1 MLTVVFLFIDEIGEL
16 HPIQMNK
23 MLKVLEDRKVFL
35 ESAYYSEENTMIP
48 TYIHDIFQKGLP
60 ADFRLVGAT
69 TRSPD
74 EIPPAIRSRCL
85 EVFFRELDT
94 EEIQKV
100 AKNAADKVEM
110 QIGENGIEMIGMYA
124 RNGREAINLVQISA
138 GMAIN
143 EERPFIKDED
153 IEWVV
158 HSSQLTPKYEKRIY
172 PIPRIGLVNGLA
184 VYGPNTGALLEIEV
198 TAIKAKDKGSV
209 NVTGI
214 VEEESIGSQTKSI
227 RRKSMAKGSVDNVL
241 TVLRSLDVLPEGY
254 DIHINFPGGIPI
266 DGPSAGIAM
275 ATGVYSAVHH
285 TYVNNEVAMTGE
297 ISIHGGSETYR
308 WCVRKSK
315 SCEKRQELRKLSF
328 LLKTCNHFCIQ

>member
-1 MLTVVFLFIDEIGEL
+1 
-16 HPIQMNK
+16 
-23 MLKVLEDRKVFL
+23 
-35 ESAYYSEENTMIP
+35 
-48 TYIHDIFQKGLP
+48 
-60 ADFRLVGAT
+60 
-69 TRSPD
+69 
-74 EIPPAIRSRCL
+74 
-85 EVFFRELDT
+85 
-94 EEIQKV
+94 
-100 AKNAADKVEM
+100 M

-266 DGPSAGIAM
+266 DGLRRNCYGNRCVFSSA
-275 ATGVYSAVHH
+275 S
-285 TYVNNEVAMTGE
+285 YV
-297 ISIHGGSETYR
+297 
-308 WCVRKSK
+308 
-315 SCEKRQELRKLSF
+315 CE
-328 LLKTCNHFCIQ
+328 